1 MINGKD
7 LFLFQINLRLNQ
19 KYLLLKLSSKKLIK
33 YLIRMNNV
41 LINICMFRRA

>member
-33 YLIRMNNV
+33 YLIRMKNV